1 MDNKK
6 LTVASIVV
14 DFLLIAALV
23 FNTLCLGQMATK
35 LNKSNDRVA
44 ALEQQNEELKGEIGS
59 MTDAI
64 GVYESENASL
74 NDALEDMKDEV
85 QEQKDVVDKLQEEV
99 TTEETAE
106 VVDTTSK
113 NDTPSNYMSSSVGDV
128 ENKDDEM
135 VFSATKNDGY
145 TSEEVVINSPEDWL
159 MYEALPNYYWELS
172 DDDRYYLERMVETE
186 TYGADMMSKT
196 HVASVALNRMDSGL
210 WGDSMVAVIT
220 APSQFAYGRTSI
232 SDSTK
237 EAVDYVLEN
246 GDTAQGALY
255 FHSGGY
261 TSTFC
266 GRSCIFGDD
275 VGHYFY

>member
-64 GVYESENASL
+64 GVYESENTSL

-85 QEQKDVVDKLQEEV
+85 QEQKDVIDKLQQ
-99 TTEETAE
+99 EETTE

-113 NDTPSNYMSSSVGDV
+113 NNTPSSYMSSSVSDV
-128 ENKDDEM
+128 ENKDNEM

-210 WGDSMVAVIT
+210 WGDSMAAVIT

>member
-1 MDNKK
+1 
-6 LTVASIVV
+6 
-14 DFLLIAALV
+14 
-23 FNTLCLGQMATK
+23 
-35 LNKSNDRVA
+35 
-44 ALEQQNEELKGEIGS
+44 
-59 MTDAI
+59 
-64 GVYESENASL
+64 
-74 NDALEDMKDEV
+74 
-85 QEQKDVVDKLQEEV
+85 
-99 TTEETAE
+99 
-106 VVDTTSK
+106 
-113 NDTPSNYMSSSVGDV
+113 
-128 ENKDDEM
+128 
-135 VFSATKNDGY
+135 
-145 TSEEVVINSPEDWL
+145 
-159 MYEALPNYYWELS
+159 
-172 DDDRYYLERMVETE
+172 MVETE

-210 WGDSMVAVIT
+210 WGDSMAAVIT